1 MQEAVNVLANL
12 PLQNIANI
20 IILISAVIIAG
31 KNIYNFIKKPVDD
44 LQQKADKAEEVHIEK
59 VLKREMPSLM
69 EKNCQTIVNAI
80 DGLKVM
86 VQGQE
91 EQLNEISSRLE
102 LLNASQLDMLRYD
115 MNKLYYKYRPYKK
128 MLSAD
133 KKAFMKL
140 YHDYKLM
147 DGNTWI
153 DALYSEVKDWPIV
166 EDESEL
172 KT

>member
-1 MQEAVNVLANL
+1 M
-12 PLQNIANI
+12 
-20 IILISAVIIAG
+20 
-31 KNIYNFIKKPVDD
+31 
-44 LQQKADKAEEVHIEK
+44 
-59 VLKREMPSLM
+59 
-69 EKNCQTIVNAI
+69 
-80 DGLKVM
+80 
-86 VQGQE
+86 
-91 EQLNEISSRLE
+91 LN
-102 LLNASQLDMLRYD
+102 
-115 MNKLYYKYRPYKK
+115 
-128 MLSAD
+128 AD